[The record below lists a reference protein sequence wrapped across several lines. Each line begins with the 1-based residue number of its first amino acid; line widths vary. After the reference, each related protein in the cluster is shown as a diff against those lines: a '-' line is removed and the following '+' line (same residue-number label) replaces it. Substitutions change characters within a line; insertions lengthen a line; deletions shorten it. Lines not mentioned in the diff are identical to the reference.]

1 MTSFSVRC
9 FEGFNGGLPQS
20 FLLEVRD
27 PVSQVVRANVTAAQP
42 AFQVDR
48 LEPGASYQACV
59 YSVNS
64 KGKSDPIILQAS
76 TIRPAEK
83 QLHPDKGE
91 CLVGSVPRLRMDP
104 TISHAPISCPDSP

>member
-91 CLVGSVPRLRMDP
+91 CLVGSVPR
-104 TISHAPISCPDSP
+104 